1 MPLIP
6 ANLKKWFRPVVSN
19 LEETKD
25 DFVQPRRN
33 GELPFN
39 RLSSILPYTAYDED
53 NAVFV
58 IEGEDSGKIEGLG
71 FVIEITPQIGASAE
85 MADFMTNLFPSSVPQ
100 GT

>member
-58 IEGEDSGKIEGLG
+58 IEGEDSGKIEGCPDHRVHEL
-71 FVIEITPQIGASAE
+71 IENWRAE
-85 MADFMTNLFPSSVPQ
+85 HLNLKS
-100 GT
+100 GTLRNRRRK